1 MSLFSRRRKAIGLK
15 KRYTKKEIKEGG
27 RLKAAVLLTDEERKT
42 FSRAERLKR
51 FKKWMDEQG

>member
-1 MSLFSRRRKAIGLK
+1 MKLFARLKRAVGLK
-15 KRYTKKEIKEGG
+15 NRYTKKEIKEGG
-27 RLKAAVLLTDEERKT
+27 RLKAAVILTDEEQKT